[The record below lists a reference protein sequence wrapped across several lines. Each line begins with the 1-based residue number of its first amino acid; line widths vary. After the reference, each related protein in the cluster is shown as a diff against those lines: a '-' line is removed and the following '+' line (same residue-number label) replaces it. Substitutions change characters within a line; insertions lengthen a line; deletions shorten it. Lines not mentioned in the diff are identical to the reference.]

1 MKVLGIDYG
10 KKNIGFAIGT
20 SILGNSSTFFSESYK
35 NQKSLILRILK
46 IIDEW
51 EINELVIGLPL
62 NMDDSESELS
72 KEVREFS
79 KILSQAININIH
91 LVDERLT
98 TVEAKSILKEQNK
111 KTDYIDKENHGMA
124 AKLIVDSF
132 LREKR

>member
-62 NMDDSESELS
+62 NMDDSESEMS

>member
-1 MKVLGIDYG
+1 VKVLGIDYG

-62 NMDDSESELS
+62 NMDDSESEMS

>member
-35 NQKSLILRILK
+35 NKKSLILRILK

-62 NMDDSESELS
+62 NMDDSESEMS

-111 KTDYIDKENHGMA
+111 KTDYIDNENHGMA

>member
-62 NMDDSESELS
+62 NMDDSESEMS

-132 LREKR
+132 LRKKR